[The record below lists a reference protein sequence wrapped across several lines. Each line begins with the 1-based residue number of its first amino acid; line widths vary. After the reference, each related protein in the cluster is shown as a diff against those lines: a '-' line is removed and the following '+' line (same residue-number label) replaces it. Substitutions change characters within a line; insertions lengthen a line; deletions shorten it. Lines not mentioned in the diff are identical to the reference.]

1 MHHLEA
7 DVDRVYI
14 PRYEGGKGMI
24 QLELSYKTWTIGQY
38 KYPTTLT
45 DWCNNQFLYMTKP
58 KKFTL

>member
-45 DWCNNQFLYMTKP
+45 DWCNN
-58 KKFTL
+58 

>member
-14 PRYEGGKGMI
+14 PRHEGGRGMI
-24 QLELSYKTWTIGQY
+24 QLELSYKTWTIGQH

-45 DWCNNQFLYMTKP
+45 DWCNN
-58 KKFTL
+58 